1 MSQFRGKRNWLFC
14 LSLAE
19 FFRKDAIW
27 VLTLQTKKAARKN
40 VLPFFDIVKF
50 QILLSDEFLATLNVY
65 FTTYQIVG
73 LDAIDSVN
81 SLVF

>member
-1 MSQFRGKRNWLFC
+1 MISVYLLLDLPF
-14 LSLAE
+14 AD

-27 VLTLQTKKAARKN
+27 FLTLQTKKAARKTYC
-40 VLPFFDIVKF
+40 LFLDIVKF
-50 QILLSDEFLATLNVY
+50 QILLSDEFLATLNVD
-65 FTTYQIVG
+65 FTTYQFVG

>member
-1 MSQFRGKRNWLFC
+1 MSQFRFPRNWLFC

-27 VLTLQTKKAARKN
+27 VLTLQKKAARKN

-50 QILLSDEFLATLNVY
+50 QILLSDEFLATLNVD